1 MSSLLIQSITWNWSI
16 LHLLTALLK
25 FCEDVGNG
33 RRRNDKRSKMEILA
47 ILGKGCVE
55 VSVLEGF
62 HYILQSKINT
72 ISGSYSCLLK
82 YICTLAASPSLS
94 KLVFKTDWSSYLS
107 LRLLGLWRAFP
118 VSLRFSFPVLE
129 TDNKHLFS
137 SFMGQLGPCH

>member
-1 MSSLLIQSITWNWSI
+1 M
-16 LHLLTALLK
+16 
-25 FCEDVGNG
+25 GNG

-82 YICTLAASPSLS
+82 YICTLAASHR
-94 KLVFKTDWSSYLS
+94 LVNSYL
-107 LRLLGLWRAFP
+107 RLIDPLIF
-118 VSLRFSFPVLE
+118 
-129 TDNKHLFS
+129 H
-137 SFMGQLGPCH
+137 